1 MSNLLF
7 DPIKT
12 QSLVSDSVIVA
23 FSGGKDSIVTL
34 DLCYKYFK
42 HVVPFFMYFVPG
54 LEFQEK
60 QCGGTKI
67 GTIPR

>member
-12 QSLVSDSVIVA
+12 QSRVTDSVIVA

-34 DLCYKYFK
+34 DLCSRYFK
-42 HVVPFFMYFVPG
+42 KIYSFFMYLVPN
-54 LEFQEK
+54 LEFQE
-60 QCGGTKI
+60 
-67 GTIPR
+67 RMLR

>member
-12 QSLVSDSVIVA
+12 QSRVTDSVIVA

-34 DLCYKYFK
+34 EYALGILKKYIRFLC
-42 HVVPFFMYFVPG
+42 
-54 LEFQEK
+54 
-60 QCGGTKI
+60 I
-67 GTIPR
+67 